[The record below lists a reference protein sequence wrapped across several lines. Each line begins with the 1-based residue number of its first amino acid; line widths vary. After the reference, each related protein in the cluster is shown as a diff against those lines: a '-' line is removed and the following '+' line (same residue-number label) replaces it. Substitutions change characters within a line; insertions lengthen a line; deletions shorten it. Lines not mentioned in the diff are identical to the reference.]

1 MRLFQLWYPGDKLK
15 NPHIHTHQA
24 VSQLRHSTCEPEQ
37 NKYLWWASEEKG
49 AGLTQMEQLRA
60 LFQQEGN
67 VLVIQQCK
75 PTKRSVAQATATDQG
90 IQAWETL

>member
-1 MRLFQLWYPGDKLK
+1 
-15 NPHIHTHQA
+15 
-24 VSQLRHSTCEPEQ
+24 
-37 NKYLWWASEEKG
+37 
-49 AGLTQMEQLRA
+49 MEQLRA